1 MPPKGTTAKLGTPAA
16 RETPQPEDDEPG
28 DAEPSLAQIAAVLQ
42 DIQTQLGG
50 YGARL
55 AAIERADAEDNVE
68 TDAGSGV
75 GQGGEPPAPDPQCA
89 RPGCSRPAY
98 PDPRGGFYRHCGR
111 TCYVQDSNDVDD
123 TRSAAGSDT
132 SSRLRLLGDMPP
144 RHVALI
150 EAETSYRFLW
160 TDRNLESLSR
170 NLDEAARKELE
181 DVLVARQLAVD
192 MAAAAHATIRNT
204 SGTARFYAL
213 LQRLTAML
221 DIITDAWH
229 VAPLRLR
236 ISNRT
241 EMLASRLLLDEADNT
256 TDMLCTN
263 RMRSLVLDRLQ
274 KNAEHT
280 TRRLSGRGNDK
291 DDEDGNGRRTT
302 RGRRGGAGGT
312 RTRAPAP
319 RADPP
324 RTRRSPSPERER
336 GRERSRARQSSTAG
350 DNGGARRGAGGDN
363 NGARRGAAAHG
374 GGQRASS
381 Q

>member
-1 MPPKGTTAKLGTPAA
+1 MPSKQTNAKLGTPAA
-16 RETPQPEDDEPG
+16 RGTPQPEDDEPG
-28 DAEPSLAQIAAVLQ
+28 DAEVSLEQLAAVLHN
-42 DIQTQLGG
+42 IQNQLGG

-55 AAIERADAEDNVE
+55 AAIERAGAEANAE
-68 TDAGSGV
+68 TDAAAGV
-75 GQGGEPPAPDPQCA
+75 GQGGVPPAPAPQCA
-89 RPGCSRPAY
+89 RAGCSRPAH
-98 PDPRGGFYRHCGR
+98 PDDQGGFYRHCGR

-150 EAETSYRFLW
+150 DAETSYRFLW

-170 NLDEAARKELE
+170 NLDEAARQELV

-229 VAPLRLR
+229 VAPLRLN
-236 ISNRT
+236 ITNRT
-241 EMLASRLLLDEADNT
+241 DMLASRLLLDEQDNT
-256 TDMLCTN
+256 TDMLCTDK
-263 RMRSLVLDRLQ
+263 MRSLVLDRLQ

-280 TRRLSGRGNDK
+280 TRKLSGRGNDK
-291 DDEDGNGRRTT
+291 DDGDGNGRRTT
-302 RGRRGGAGGT
+302 RGRRGGGST